1 MTVDYK
7 VKSIAKQNAFSK
19 YRDLMYGDMPLGR
32 VILAEIVI
40 TLFGWIPGLLG
51 LGLRSIFYPLMFPT
65 IGKKVVFGRDV
76 TIRHPHKIKLG
87 DHVIIDDNAV
97 IDAKGD
103 GNEGISFGSHV
114 YIGRNSIVYC
124 KGGNITLGDK
134 VNLSSNCQI
143 FSCRELSIGA
153 GTMIGAYSY
162 FLSGGEYDQNDPT
175 PYAEQSG
182 MCTKGPTRIGE
193 DCWLG
198 ARVTVLDG
206 VTIGNRCV
214 IAACALVHKNV
225 PDHSLAAGV
234 PARVLKSSNA
244 PSE

>member
-1 MTVDYK
+1 MTIEFK
-7 VKSIAKQNAFSK
+7 VKSILKENAFSK
-19 YRDLMYGDMPLGR
+19 YRSMMYGDLSIGR
-32 VILAEIVI
+32 VLLAEICI
-40 TLFGWIPGLLG
+40 TLFGWVPGLLG
-51 LGLRSIFYPLMFPT
+51 LALRSFFYPLFFPT

-76 TIRHPHKIKLG
+76 TIRHPHKIRIG
-87 DHVIIDDNAV
+87 NHVIIDDGAV

-103 GNEGISFGSHV
+103 GNRGIVLGDQV
-114 YIGRNSIVYC
+114 YIGRNTIVYC

-143 FSCRELSIGA
+143 FSCRELTIGA

-162 FLSGGEYDQNDPT
+162 FLSGGEYDYTDPT

-182 MCTKGPTRIGE
+182 MCTKGPTNIGS

-206 VTIGNRCV
+206 VNIGNRCV
-214 IAACALVHKNV
+214 IAACALVHKNI
-225 PDHSLAAGV
+225 PDHSLAAGM
-234 PARVLKSSNA
+234 PARVIKTI
-244 PSE
+244 

>member
-1 MTVDYK
+1 MTIEYK
-7 VKSIAKQNAFSK
+7 VKSIARQNAFSK
-19 YRDLMYGDMPLGR
+19 YRSMMYGDLPMVR
-32 VILAEIVI
+32 VVLAEVFI
-40 TLFGWIPGLLG
+40 TMFGWIPGLLG
-51 LGLRSIFYPLMFPT
+51 LGLRAIFYPFIFPT
-65 IGKKVVFGRDV
+65 IGKKVVFGRNV
-76 TIRHPHKIKLG
+76 TIRHPQKIRIG
-87 DHVIIDDNAV
+87 NHVIIDDNAV
-97 IDAKGD
+97 IDAKGE
-103 GNEGISFGSHV
+103 GNAGIVLGDHV

-124 KGGNITLGDK
+124 KGGNITLGEK
-134 VNLSSNCQI
+134 VNLSSNCQL
-143 FSCRELSIGA
+143 FSCRELSVGA

-182 MCTKGPTRIGE
+182 MCTKGPTIIGS

-214 IAACALVHKNV
+214 IAACALVHKPV

-234 PARVLKSSNA
+234 PARVIKSNQA
-244 PSE
+244 G

>member
-1 MTVDYK
+1 MAIEYK

-19 YRDLMYGDMPLGR
+19 YRSMMYGDLPLIR
-32 VILAEIVI
+32 VILAEVFI

-51 LGLRSIFYPLMFPT
+51 LGLRAVFYPLIFPT
-65 IGKKVVFGRDV
+65 IGKKVVFGRNV
-76 TIRHPHKIKLG
+76 TIRHPQKIRIG
-87 DHVIIDDNAV
+87 NHVIIDDNAV

-103 GNEGISFGSHV
+103 GNEGIVLGDHV

-124 KGGNITLGDK
+124 KGGNITLGEK
-134 VNLSSNCQI
+134 VNLSSNCQL
-143 FSCRELSIGA
+143 FSCRELSIGS

-182 MCTKGPTRIGE
+182 MCTKGPTIIGA
-193 DCWLG
+193 DCWVG

-206 VTIGNRCV
+206 VTIGDRCV
-214 IAACALVHKNV
+214 IAACALVHKPV

-234 PARVLKSSNA
+234 PARVIKSNQA
-244 PSE
+244 G